1 MFKSVWK
8 KGKKW
13 GSVQG
18 PFQFRLKEKEIKK
31 KIKHSSRFG
40 RKKKKGVK
48 NIKCSSRFGR
58 KKKKRGAGGEAFRVL
73 HETGFDK
80 RYCVRTTSW
89 GMGNR
94 PFEFLPP
101 FCSMV
106 THKQMV

>member
-31 KIKHSSRFG
+31 KKCSSSFG

-58 KKKKRGAGGEAFRVL
+58 KKKKGGGGGSIQ
-73 HETGFDK
+73 GFA
-80 RYCVRTTSW
+80 
-89 GMGNR
+89 
-94 PFEFLPP
+94 
-101 FCSMV
+101 
-106 THKQMV
+106 